1 MFSEIRL
8 AWALAQAPGQDT
20 TARTT
25 ATQALDMALD
35 GSAASTPFAGR
46 IGRLQPGY
54 AADFLV
60 LDWESITGTYL
71 DPAAERI
78 DAVVRRARPA
88 AVRQVYV
95 AGELVFA
102 EGRATKVDG
111 SAMRSELRGFLAG
124 RAGPG
129 QRDRQ
134 SAAAAL
140 EAAVARFYT
149 SSPWREWREITKERA
164 SWNNL

>member
-1 MFSEIRL
+1 
-8 AWALAQAPGQDT
+8 
-20 TARTT
+20 
-25 ATQALDMALD
+25 MALE
-35 GSAASTPFAGR
+35 GSAATTPFAGR

-60 LDWESITGTYL
+60 LDWESVAGAYL

-88 AVRQVYV
+88 ALRQVYV
-95 AGELVFA
+95 NGELVFA
-102 EGRATKVDG
+102 EGRTTKVDG
-111 SAMRSELRGFLAG
+111 SAMRTELRRFLAG
-124 RAGPG
+124 RHGPE
-129 QRDRQ
+129 QQDRQ

-140 EAAVARFYT
+140 ETAVARFYT
-149 SSPWREWREITKERA
+149 SPPWREWREITEERA